1 MRNLLPAI
9 LGGLLI
15 SLAPGGAA
23 ADTVLLTDGSY
34 LSGTVENAE
43 LTVRTN
49 GGPVK
54 VAVGDLR
61 DIVLGPIGGDLVR
74 SRTGQATAGI
84 VEQPTYTVRLPSGQ
98 SISLARSLVSQI
110 NFRPR

>member
-1 MRNLLPAI
+1 MRSLLPAI
-9 LGGLLI
+9 LGGLLVA
-15 SLAPGGAA
+15 LVPGAAA
-23 ADTVLLTDGSY
+23 ADTVLLTDGSH

-43 LTVRTN
+43 LTVRTA

-61 DIVLGPIGGDLVR
+61 EIVLGPISGDLVR

-98 SISLARSLVSQI
+98 SISLARSQVSQI
-110 NFRPR
+110 VFRRR

>member
-9 LGGLLI
+9 LGGLLV
-15 SLAPGGAA
+15 SLAPGDAA

-34 LSGTVENAE
+34 LTGTLEDAE

-54 VAVGDLR
+54 VAVTDLR
-61 DIVLGPIGGDLVR
+61 EVVLGPVNGDVVR

-98 SISLARSLVSQI
+98 SISLARAQVSQI
-110 NFRPR
+110 VFRPR